1 MTGTTK
7 HSPRTELVELVAVSQ
22 GAPGEGLL
30 SSPSLSLL
38 SLLGFS
44 VMLLFAIADAGSAG
58 GSASGWEGGTD
69 GESTGRTTVLGGGRY
84 PASSGFAEAVGCI
97 NQ

>member
-1 MTGTTK
+1 
-7 HSPRTELVELVAVSQ
+7 
-22 GAPGEGLL
+22 
-30 SSPSLSLL
+30 
-38 SLLGFS
+38 
-44 VMLLFAIADAGSAG
+44 MLLFAIADAGSAG